1 MVEQVQNINPS
12 YPSHRVE
19 MPLMIKPIVQLIEQH
34 AISVVWE
41 QAMRCP
47 CVDISTGQPMPNC
60 PVCHGQGWLYLHPRS
75 LDMAL
80 QSDNKKFS
88 LNATGQDQMGT
99 TLATPQITVNSVEQ
113 GIKPGDRITV
123 SGWTTTENYVF
134 NINQQRLRYGL
145 FLPYKVTDI
154 NEAYVIED
162 NKLKQIDLSKFA
174 LHDNWLS
181 IEDRNLLNVTISLSL
196 EIVKRFYVV
205 ALNKELR
212 YQTYSRLADK
222 QWATGNGTNQIR
234 QQAMTEYKPGND
246 YIDNGNFN
254 SPDITQRAIDTS
266 KIPYSQVV
274 KRDGKVIVPGKH
286 QIYRLPPLLLL
297 RRENLYFSN
306 LNLVTKESDNH
317 AAIRDPRVS
326 DFNEFL
332 GTDE

>member
-1 MVEQVQNINPS
+1 MVESVKNINFS

-19 MPLMIKPIVQLIEQH
+19 MPLLIKEIVQLIQQH
-34 AISVVWE
+34 AVNVVWE

-60 PVCHGQGWLYLHPRS
+60 PVCHGQGWVYLHPRS

-80 QSDNKKFS
+80 QSDSKRFS
-88 LNATGQDQMGT
+88 LNTTGQDQMGT
-99 TLATPQITVNSVEQ
+99 TLATPQITINSVEQ

-134 NINQQRLRYGL
+134 NINEQRLQYGL
-145 FLPYKVTDI
+145 FLPYKVNDI
-154 NEAYVIED
+154 NEAYTIE
-162 NKLKQIDLSKFA
+162 NGKLKQLDLNNFA

-181 IEDRNLLNVTISLSL
+181 IENQDLLNATISLSL

-205 ALNKELR
+205 ALDKELR
-212 YQTYSRLADK
+212 YQTYTKLADK
-222 QWATGNGTNQIR
+222 QWATGNGSNQIR
-234 QQAMTEYKPGND
+234 QKAITEYKAGND
-246 YIDNGNFN
+246 YIDNSDAT
-254 SPDITQRAIDTS
+254 SPDFSQRVIDSS
-266 KIPYSQVV
+266 KLLYPQVV
-274 KRDGKVIVPGKH
+274 KRDGKLIVNGKH
-286 QIYRLPPLLLL
+286 QVYRLPPQLLL

-326 DFNEFL
+326 DLKAFL
-332 GTDE
+332 GDE

>member
-19 MPLMIKPIVQLIEQH
+19 MPLMIKQIVQLIEQH
-34 AISVVWE
+34 AVNVVWE

-47 CVDISTGQPMPNC
+47 CVDIATGQPMPNC
-60 PVCHGQGWLYLHPRS
+60 SVCHGQGWVYVHPRA

-80 QSDNKKFS
+80 QSDSKRFS
-88 LNATGQDQMGT
+88 LNMTGQDQMGT

-123 SGWTTTENYVF
+123 SGWTTSENYVF
-134 NINQQRLRYGL
+134 NINQQRLQYGL
-145 FLPYKVTDI
+145 FLPYKVTDL
-154 NEAYVIED
+154 NEAYTIKE
-162 NKLKQIDLSKFA
+162 NKLEKINLDKFS

-181 IEDRNLLNVTISLSL
+181 IEDKNLLNATISLSL
-196 EIVKRFYVV
+196 EVIKRFYVV

-212 YQTYSRLADK
+212 YQTYSKLADK
-222 QWATGNGTNQIR
+222 QWATGNGTAQVR
-234 QQAMTEYKPGND
+234 QQALTEYKAGND
-246 YIDNGNFN
+246 YIDNGELT
-254 SPDITQRAIDTS
+254 SPDFSQRVVDTS
-266 KIPYSQVV
+266 KMLFPQVV
-274 KRDGKVIVPGKH
+274 KRDGKLIVNGKH
-286 QIYRLPPLLLL
+286 QVYRLPPQLLL

-326 DFNEFL
+326 DLNEFL
-332 GTDE
+332 GRDD